1 MAPKLYLLNIVTL
14 EFRISTYEFGG
25 YTDIQVKTHLIFFF
39 FFFFTGSGTYKQKVL
54 QSTVLDYSPP
64 PAKCS

>member
-39 FFFFTGSGTYKQKVL
+39 FFLLVVAHINK
-54 QSTVLDYSPP
+54 
-64 PAKCS
+64 KCYRALF